1 MASARELILAES
13 NDNNKVGT
21 IESVLAGVGSGL
33 LAIPKGFFSLGATL
47 LDLGVD
53 QNRAA
58 RVEAFFDD
66 LTTLDEKAEATVAG
80 QITEALVNIGIP
92 ATAGFRV
99 GSKIAVDAMKAAKTG
114 KYFKPSG
121 EVKKLADDVLELNT
135 KGKTNRFIGGAL
147 GGGVGEAAF
156 VGDVEQIGTFG
167 DLIGGP
173 TEVDRETDD
182 PLTDLLNRVKFG
194 TEGALF
200 TGVIAGT
207 GKVIKRLTDRNKNI
221 TDSNDKIDRFIDKI
235 AQGFRARSGKT
246 QEFFDIER
254 TNIGERSADAV
265 KAKNISRELDIAIDK
280 IFPPFRNIA
289 NRVNQKKRDALLKDV
304 NDLLLSGDAQIDD
317 LGYAKFGALDQTKKE
332 ALLKKLQDLKVDEET
347 MGTIFG
353 SLTTIR
359 DKWAD
364 LFSNLGRT
372 LGKNEIAEFKKLFGN
387 KFKNYIGA
395 TYDVFQNK
403 SILPFMGYTPT
414 REAIERAKT
423 VFKQSAD
430 EAGKPIT
437 DLQAEE
443 IVANAIKDPNL
454 PKGFRLDKPSDVI
467 FKVPDFFVNKTV
479 LDETLKRRVAQ
490 PLVSIGEIKSK
501 ADREVFEELFGKQ
514 RNPMQTIIGATA
526 KLSMLTRRNMFYRD
540 LLNKNDEVSELF
552 RSGQSQT
559 KPFLA
564 RSEDEA
570 RELFG
575 TDYQMVE
582 VIDPAKRL
590 TVDAGKGVKKEVLD
604 KGNVAMGATNPFSES
619 QFFARPG
626 VAKALKDTGLTQQE
640 PGMLGQLYQ
649 SLVLYPK
656 GLSQVAKT
664 ILSPVTHMR
673 NFVSASFFAT
683 ANGII
688 PDGQAIKQAY
698 QALQTPLKGTRQQ
711 NELYEELL
719 ELGVVNSNVRLGDLT
734 RLLEDVNFGETMTAD
749 KGFRMLLKPLSKLK
763 SVSQDLY
770 TAEDDFWKIAS
781 WAMEK
786 SRLEKNLT
794 NVGLTKGQSFT
805 RNGIEQVFDD
815 NFLKR
820 EAADIIKNNVPN
832 YDYVSDFVKG
842 LRKLPIGNF
851 VSFPAEIARTGTN
864 IIRRGLKEINEE
876 IILPD
881 GTKVKPFQSIGY
893 TRLFGMGATTV
904 AVPAATA
911 EAFAAIYDVTDEER
925 EALRRY
931 VADWS
936 KNSTLLPIKDEEGN
950 FKYVDFSHANAYD
963 TLVRPIQTILNQVA
977 DGRNDEDGM
986 MDDFI
991 AGMFGSMKE
1000 FAQPFISESIWTEA
1014 VTDIIARGGRT
1025 RDGFQV
1031 FNPQD
1036 TSGDKAYKIM
1046 AHLVEA
1052 QMPFSLNQLKRLD
1065 QSIESVD
1072 VLQKGKIDKFGQ
1084 TYEFGDEFAG
1094 LFGFRSVAVNP
1105 DRTLKF
1111 KVANY
1116 QRGVRESRQLF
1127 TREALRGGP
1136 IDPSEIVDAYLN
1148 ANRALFGVRKNF
1160 KLDLDAAR
1168 TLGITQSGL
1177 RNSTD
1182 RLSGVEVGSI
1192 EQNIFR
1198 PINISSELQQAFA
1211 ENAAKIGEPN
1221 PLISALT
1228 ALGNIQQQLARTSL
1242 LEPEFPFIENP
1253 LLPITQDT
1261 PATPQTLNLPGI
1273 DANIVNNP
1281 GAAGSFSNLT
1291 TQQKLEI
1298 LFGRG

>member
-1 MASARELILAES
+1 MASLRELNLAQAES
-13 NDNNKVGT
+13 NNKVGT
-21 IESVLAGVGSGL
+21 IESILAGVGSGL

-92 ATAGFRV
+92 ATAGFRI
-99 GSKIAVDAMKAAKTG
+99 GSKIAVDAMKAANRG
-114 KYFKPSG
+114 KYFRATG
-121 EVKKLADDVLELNT
+121 EVKKLADDVLDLNL

-147 GGGVGEAAF
+147 GGGVGEATF
-156 VGDVEQIGTFG
+156 VGDVEKIGTFG

-173 TEVDRETDD
+173 TEIDRESDD
-182 PLTDLLNRVKFG
+182 PLTDLLNRAKFG

-200 TGVIAGT
+200 TGLIGGT
-207 GKVIKRLTDRNKNI
+207 GKVIKKLTNRNKNI

-235 AQGFRARSGKT
+235 ASGFRARSGKT
-246 QEFFDIER
+246 QEFFDVER

-265 KAKNISRELDIAIDK
+265 AAKNISRELDVSIDK
-280 IFPPFRNIA
+280 IFPPFRNIG
-289 NRVNQKKRDALLKDV
+289 NRVNQKKRDELLKEI

-332 ALLKKLQDLKVDEET
+332 ALLKKLKALDVDEDT
-347 MGTIFG
+347 IGTIFG
-353 SLTTIR
+353 SLVSIR
-359 DKWAD
+359 DRWAD

-372 LGKNEIAEFKKLFGN
+372 LGKNEITEFKKLFGN

-395 TYDVFQNK
+395 TYDIFQNK
-403 SILPFMGYTPT
+403 SILPFFAYTPT

-423 VFKQSAD
+423 VFKSSAA

-437 DLQAEE
+437 DLQAEQ
-443 IVANAIKDPNL
+443 IVANALKDPNL

-467 FKVPDFFVNKTV
+467 FKVPDFFVNRTV
-479 LDETLKRRVAQ
+479 LDETLTRRTAQ

-540 LLNKNDEVSELF
+540 LLKKNDEVAALY

-575 TDYQMVE
+575 TDYQLVE
-582 VIDPAKRL
+582 VIDPGKRL
-590 TVDAGKGVKKEVLD
+590 TIDAGKGVKKEVLD
-604 KGNVAMGATNPFSES
+604 KNNIAMGATNPFGES

-626 VAKALKDTGLTQQE
+626 VAKALYDTWMKQQD

-688 PDGQAIKQAY
+688 PDGEAVKQAY

-711 NELYEELL
+711 NDLYEKLL
-719 ELGVVNSNVRLGDLT
+719 KLGVVNNNVRLGDLT

-749 KGFRMLLKPLSKLK
+749 KGFRMLLKPLSKIK
-763 SVSQDLY
+763 AVSQDLY

-781 WAMEK
+781 WAMEQK
-786 SRLEKNLT
+786 RLEKSLT
-794 NVGLTKGQSFT
+794 NAGLTKGQTFK
-805 RNGIEQVFDD
+805 RNGIDTVFDND
-815 NFLKR
+815 FLEK
-820 EAADIIKNNVPN
+820 EAADIVKNNIPN

-842 LRKLPIGNF
+842 LRKLPVGNF

-864 IIRRGLKEINEE
+864 IVRRGLREINEE
-876 IILPD
+876 IVLPD
-881 GTKVKPFQSIGY
+881 GRVIKPFESIGY
-893 TRLFGMGATTV
+893 TRLFGMGATTL

-911 EAFAAIYDVTDEER
+911 EAFAALYDVTDEER

-936 KNSTLLPIKDEEGN
+936 KNSTLLPIKDENGN
-950 FKYVDFSHANAYD
+950 FKYIDFSHANAYD
-963 TLVRPIQTILNQVA
+963 TLVRPIQTVINSIA
-977 DGRNDEDGM
+977 DGRTDEDGI

-991 AGMFGSMKE
+991 AGMFGSMRE

-1014 VTDIIARGGRT
+1014 VADIIARGGRT

-1036 TSGDKAYKIM
+1036 TAGDKAYKIM
-1046 AHLVEA
+1046 GHLVEA

-1072 VLQKGKIDKFGQ
+1072 VLQKGKFDKFGQ
-1084 TYEFGDEFAG
+1084 AYEFGDEFAG
-1094 LFGFRSVAVNP
+1094 LFGFRTVNVNP

-1136 IDPSEIVDAYLN
+1136 IEPREIVDSYIN
-1148 ANRALFGVRKNF
+1148 ANRALFGVRKDF

-1177 RNSTD
+1177 RTSTD
-1182 RLSGVEVGSI
+1182 RLSNVEVASI
-1192 EQNIFR
+1192 NQNLFR
-1198 PINISSELQQAFA
+1198 PINISPEIQQAFA

-1221 PLISALT
+1221 PLIGAFDAL
-1228 ALGNIQQQLARTSL
+1228 ASIQQQLAGTSL

-1253 LLPITQDT
+1253 LLPIVQDT
-1261 PATPQTLNLPGI
+1261 PATPTSLNLPSI

-1291 TQQKLEI
+1291 TAEKLRI
-1298 LFGRG
+1298 LFPQG

>member
-66 LTTLDEKAEATVAG
+66 LTTLDEKAEATIAG

-173 TEVDRETDD
+173 TEIDRESDD

-200 TGVIAGT
+200 TGIISGT

-289 NRVNQKKRDALLKDV
+289 NRTSQKQRDALLKDI

-372 LGKNEIAEFKKLFGN
+372 LGKNEIQEFKKLFGN

-403 SILPFMGYTPT
+403 SILPFFAYTPT

-443 IVANAIKDPNL
+443 IVANALKDPNL

-540 LLNKNDEVSELF
+540 LLKKNDEVSELF
-552 RSGQSQT
+552 RSGQSNT

-626 VAKALKDTGLTQQE
+626 VAKALKDTGLQQQD

-688 PDGQAIKQAY
+688 PDQAAIKQAY

-711 NELYEELL
+711 NDLYEELL

-786 SRLEKNLT
+786 SRLEKSLT
-794 NVGLTKGQSFT
+794 AKGLVKGQSFT

-893 TRLFGMGATTV
+893 TRLFGMGATTI

-977 DGRNDEDGM
+977 DGRTDEDGM

-1148 ANRALFGVRKNF
+1148 ANRALFNVRKNF

-1253 LLPITQDT
+1253 LLPIMQDT
-1261 PATPQTLNLPGI
+1261 PATPTSLNLPNI
-1273 DANIVNNP
+1273 NANIVNNP

-1291 TQQKLEI
+1291 TEQKLRL
-1298 LFGRG
+1298 LFPTG